1 MPPKVE
7 DKKDTQTQ
15 IRAQYDKNAKASIR
29 SKFEN
34 DQKWKSGLDKLMT
47 DKNISANSVAETFS

>member
-1 MPPKVE
+1 MPQKVE

-15 IRAQYDKNAKASIR
+15 IRAQYDKNAKSSIR

-34 DQKWKSGLDKLMT
+34 D
-47 DKNISANSVAETFS
+47 